1 MTTESINLELEP
13 RVVLGKK
20 VKQLRRTGTV
30 PVHLYGPGIASRPLQ
45 CEQKQLLRVLAR
57 AGSTNPVNL
66 SVQGEAGESLAFARE
81 IQWSP
86 IRSEILHVDFL
97 AVSVTEKVT
106 AQVPINLEGESSA
119 ARETGGSVAQTLYNL
134 EVEALPLEIPNE
146 FVVDLSQLVD
156 ANSVIRAGELML
168 ESNVTLVTDPDAVVV
183 RVDAGRFATAQ
194 TAEGEDSG
202 ASSDSV
208 EVDGSN

>member
-1 MTTESINLELEP
+1 M
-13 RVVLGKK
+13 
-20 VKQLRRTGTV
+20 
-30 PVHLYGPGIASRPLQ
+30 
-45 CEQKQLLRVLAR
+45 
-57 AGSTNPVNL
+57 
-66 SVQGEAGESLAFARE
+66 
-81 IQWSP
+81 
-86 IRSEILHVDFL
+86 
-97 AVSVTEKVT
+97 
-106 AQVPINLEGESSA
+106 
-119 ARETGGSVAQTLYNL
+119 AQTLYNL

-156 ANSVIRAGELML
+156 ANLVIRAGELML